1 MNYFCYFIIIVP
13 PIQQTREPNIY
24 KMSQFATATTNTNQT
39 KVVVEQGLSLM
50 IPRVFPQWVDE
61 QLIIDIFERQ
71 KLGRVYKVSIIHMKS
86 ESRRSNIPL
95 YKAIVYFS
103 VWYDNI
109 VAYNFQQRIFAK
121 GNARVIYDD
130 PWYWVAVENKH
141 QRLSN
146 NDKRIMRVA
155 YQNYLSE
162 QNVIRLTNNI
172 RGIKAQMREVNR
184 QLLVNSDMMSE
195 LGDDNDGLSD
205 TAIQCA
211 MNVLYDE

>member
-1 MNYFCYFIIIVP
+1 MNYN
-13 PIQQTREPNIY
+13 R
-24 KMSQFATATTNTNQT
+24 SSNQ
-39 KVVVEQGLSLM
+39 VVQGLSLM

-61 QLIIDIFERQ
+61 QTFIGIFERQ

-86 ESRRSNIPL
+86 ESRRSNIPM

-109 VAYNFQQRIFAK
+109 SAYNFQQRIFAT

-155 YQNYLSE
+155 YQNYVSE
-162 QNVIRLTNNI
+162 QNIIRLTNNI
-172 RGIKAQMREVNR
+172 RGIKTQLREVNR
-184 QLLVNSDMMSE
+184 QLSINTDAMSE

-205 TAIQCA
+205 TAIECA
-211 MNVLYDE
+211 MNVLYNE